1 MFVKIFYFLSW
12 YLCVRALSQL
22 FLNSKHFHCSHY
34 FIRWISFDLSYSV
47 THSLVLLVVS
57 FFGTAVLWLASVRE
71 FSDTYLFT
79 AATAELTN
87 DISSN
92 IIIHECINSI
102 SIIWTVVGNVYV
114 YIFYHCT
121 DLHRSYSF
129 IAWIPN
135 FMQMSTQSAFM
146 EFFVC
151 SWCVCCRCGYC
162 SCLWSE
168 RNLKFKQLA
177 AISSR
182 LESRCNKTRLAIRFN
197 VNLSPNIAKFQ
208 RT

>member
-1 MFVKIFYFLSW
+1 MFPLFYPLDFILSLL
-12 YLCVRALSQL
+12 LCHTFTQFVRFACC
-22 FLNSKHFHCSHY
+22 FF
-34 FIRWISFDLSYSV
+34 
-47 THSLVLLVVS
+47 
-57 FFGTAVLWLASVRE
+57 FFGTAVLLWLASVRE

-79 AATAELTN
+79 AAIAELTN

-102 SIIWTVVGNVYV
+102 SIIWTVVRNVYV

-135 FMQMSTQSAFM
+135 FMQMSTQRAFM
-146 EFFVC
+146 EFFFVC

-162 SCLWSE
+162 SCCAFEASE
-168 RNLKFKQLA
+168 IWNSNNLRR
-177 AISSR
+177 SR
-182 LESRCNKTRLAIRFN
+182 
-197 VNLSPNIAKFQ
+197 Q
-208 RT
+208 G